1 MFDNIFFFVY
11 ILAIFAGLLSA
22 IFAILLIRYW
32 RRGNRKML
40 GALLSFE
47 ICTVVISAMYLV
59 YYFMAISLMP
69 YYSSPVLRV
78 IDMWMYI
85 GQTVSWAVYV
95 QEKSNIVVMKSR
107 GLQRSV
113 VMAMLSVAFV
123 VYGFI
128 MDGYYYAGNHF
139 IPAALVET
147 VLLIAFIL
155 IITVYTFKALQR
167 ILLKKI
173 RYLIIAIAALTIVNQ
188 LWNMIL
194 SVALMKGVDLIV
206 DNPNADLTPVMILIT
221 SVLVLILL
229 TCEDF
234 SSLFARSLQGS
245 NSHSLT
251 GRGSSNGSDGCGSP
265 VSPAGRSIYSSH
277 DIPAVK
283 DDIKN
288 DVNDK
293 NDIETKL
300 NIIAVEH
307 MLTERER
314 EVMGCAY
321 YGMTNP
327 QIADRLSISQS
338 TVKRHMHNIFEK
350 TDVKSRVE
358 LIHMVNSWTDM
369 RG

>member
-78 IDMWMYI
+78 LDMWMYI
-85 GQTVSWAVYV
+85 GQTVSWAIYV
-95 QEKSNIVVMKSR
+95 QEKSNVVIVKSR
-107 GLQRSV
+107 GLQRAAV
-113 VMAMLSVAFV
+113 IAMLAVSFV
-123 VYGFI
+123 VYGV
-128 MDGYYYAGNHF
+128 MMNGYYYAGNHF
-139 IPAALVET
+139 ITAALIET
-147 VLLIAFIL
+147 ALLIAFVL
-155 IITVYTFKALQR
+155 IISVYTYKALQR

-173 RYLIIAIAALTIVNQ
+173 RYLIIAIAALTMVNQ
-188 LWNMIL
+188 LWNMVL

-234 SSLFARSLQGS
+234 SSLFAKALQGS

-251 GRGSSNGSDGCGSP
+251 NHGINNVPVSCGNP
-265 VSPAGRSIYSSH
+265 VSPAGRSTYSSH

-283 DDIKN
+283 N
-288 DVNDK
+288 DGNDK
-293 NDIETKL
+293 NDIETRL

-314 EVMGCAY
+314 EVLGCAY
-321 YGMTNP
+321 LGMTNP
-327 QIADRLSISQS
+327 QIADRLNISQS

-358 LIHMVNSWTDM
+358 LIHMVNHWTDM

>member
-123 VYGFI
+123 VYGFM

-251 GRGSSNGSDGCGSP
+251 GRST
-265 VSPAGRSIYSSH
+265 YSSH

-283 DDIKN
+283 DDI
-288 DVNDK
+288 NDK

>member
-123 VYGFI
+123 VYGFM

-251 GRGSSNGSDGCGSP
+251 GR
-265 VSPAGRSIYSSH
+265 SIYSSH